1 MLTLFPKFK
10 KRLILFEVL
19 YIALMV
25 VLYIL
30 KPGANSIAML
40 LMLLVGALL
49 IAAAQYINAVNAH
62 NRQLNR
68 LYNQLDVEGFLKEY
82 EPHLKQ
88 NPSNPNLY
96 TMIRM
101 HISNAYAA
109 QGRFEDAMKL
119 LSSIQV
125 KEGKKPE
132 QALIQRYTIT
142 SQSLLL
148 RRTDGRYSRGKKYL
162 DELHRLKK
170 QLEDIQETKPMKQRM
185 AFSSELNDQCMALL
199 TTGKADIEKLKTQVQ
214 QNNTQQLH
222 RVTTSLWIG
231 PRLPCRTEPPRSR
244 NPAGEDWSSSR
255 LTFTPAR
262 KPRVCWLLCPPSLPK
277 NNPFSAARNAAVFL
291 YIAAFS
297 DASLPLTEYLV
308 EKSLQKN
315 AFFCKKGVA
324 FSAEP

>member
-40 LMLLVGALL
+40 LMLLVCALL

-82 EPHLKQ
+82 EPHLNQK
-88 NPSNPNLY
+88 PSNPNLY

-132 QALIQRYTIT
+132 QALISRYTIT
-142 SQSLLL
+142 SNLCYCAEQMG
-148 RRTDGRYSRGKKYL
+148 DIPAAKKYL

-222 RVTTSLWIG
+222 RVTTSLWI
-231 PRLPCRTEPPRSR
+231 
-244 NPAGEDWSSSR
+244 
-255 LTFTPAR
+255 AR
-262 KPRVCWLLCPPSLPK
+262 AYLAEQNRREAETLLEKIVKLAPDLYPGK
-277 NNPFSAARNAAVFL
+277 EAARL
-291 YIAAFS
+291 L
-297 DASLPLTEYLV
+297 ASLPA
-308 EKSLQKN
+308 KP
-315 AFFCKKGVA
+315 
-324 FSAEP
+324 AEE

>member
-10 KRLILFEVL
+10 KRMIIFEVV
-19 YIALMV
+19 YVALMV
-25 VLYIL
+25 TLYVL
-30 KPGANSIAML
+30 KPTASPIAL
-40 LMLLVGALL
+40 VLMLIVGGLF

-132 QALIQRYTIT
+132 QALISRYTIT
-142 SQSLLL
+142 SNLCYCAEQMG
-148 RRTDGRYSRGKKYL
+148 DIPAAKKYL

-185 AFSSELNDQCMALL
+185 AFSSELNDQCMKLL
-199 TTGKADIEKLKTQVQ
+199 STGKCDVQALKTQVQ
-214 QNNTQQLH
+214 SNNTQQLH
-222 RVTTSLWIG
+222 RITTSLWI
-231 PRLPCRTEPPRSR
+231 
-244 NPAGEDWSSSR
+244 
-255 LTFTPAR
+255 AR
-262 KPRVCWLLCPPSLPK
+262 AYLAEQNRREAENILQQIVKLAPDLYPGK
-277 NNPFSAARNAAVFL
+277 EAARMLAELPAA
-291 YIAAFS
+291 AQA
-297 DASLPLTEYLV
+297 
-308 EKSLQKN
+308 K
-315 AFFCKKGVA
+315 
-324 FSAEP
+324 